1 VNVGP
6 DPQIDPNQIEQ
17 ARRQI
22 NRLAEE
28 IAQLSEMELSPPEYY
43 GEFLQRL
50 MTAIAAPAGAV
61 WVKTPQGNL
70 QIQYQINMRQV
81 GLDRAETTRAQ
92 HDELLRQV
100 TAKAQPGL
108 IMPHSSTGES
118 VDGRPSPGNPTD
130 FVILVAPILYDKQL
144 AGLVEIWQDPNRGPD
159 AQRGFLQFIV
169 RMSSLAAG
177 YTRNHQLRQMVS
189 QEQVWLQLEAFAQKI
204 HASLNP
210 TEVAY
215 LVANEGRRLV
225 EADRVS
231 VAVREGKKAQ
241 VRAISGADVVEKRSN
256 LVQLMRTLF
265 DKVIDWGDKLVYTGV
280 KDEGLPPAVLH
291 ALDAYLAESNSK
303 FLVVLP
309 LKDERDETGKHKARS
324 ALMMESF
331 ESSATGEL
339 SVGKLEVVGRH
350 AASALYNSAEYRRI
364 PMRFLWFPLAKIQ
377 DGLGGKAKAIAT
389 LVMVGLGALIAAM
402 IFIPYPLKMEANGS
416 LLPIKRMW
424 TFAPVEGSIGRIPL
438 GLTSGSA
445 VFKNQDLLFMYDKDL
460 AEKISQLRG
469 EINGADWVIKHSN
482 SKTNREDGQDQ
493 AAAKEINEANLTRDN
508 KAALLA
514 DLLDRTNSV
523 PNKPGH
529 FAVRS
534 PMNGIVLSSDFKENL
549 EGRYVKPNEPLLRLG
564 ETNKKNPKVSDWE
577 IELNIPQ
584 KHIGQVL
591 KAFNNPDAKEELDVD
606 ILLSTMP
613 TQTFKGKL
621 RKSKVALQAN
631 AKRDANNEPEPV
643 VLAWVR
649 LSGSDIPAEYQVPT
663 DKLLTGTEV
672 HARVRCGNRAMGY
685 SLFYGV
691 WEFIYEKVVFFF

>member
-6 DPQIDPNQIEQ
+6 DPQIDPSQIEQ

-43 GEFLQRL
+43 GEFVQRL

-81 GLDRAETTRAQ
+81 GLDRAENTRAQ

-100 TAKAQPGL
+100 TVKAQPGM

-118 VDGRPSPGNPTD
+118 TDGRPSPGNPTD
-130 FVILVAPILYDKQL
+130 FVILLAPIMYDKQL

-159 AQRGFLQFIV
+159 AQRGFLQFVV

-231 VAVREGKKAQ
+231 VAVREGKKSQ
-241 VRAISGADVVEKRSN
+241 VKAISGADVVEKRSN

-265 DKVIDWGDKLVYTGV
+265 EKVIEWGDKLVYTGI
-280 KDEGLPPAVLH
+280 KDEGLPPDVLH

-303 FLVVLP
+303 LLVVLP
-309 LKDERDETGKHKARS
+309 LKDERDESGKQKARS
-324 ALMMESF
+324 AIMMESF
-331 ESSATGEL
+331 ETNATGEL
-339 SVGKLEVVGRH
+339 AVGKLEVVGRH

-364 PMRFLWFPLAKIQ
+364 PMRFLWLPLAKIQ

-402 IFIPYPLKMEANGS
+402 IFIPYPLKMEANGA
-416 LLPIKRMW
+416 LLPIKRMQLY
-424 TFAPVEGSIGRIPL
+424 APVEGRIVYIPAA
-438 GLTSGSA
+438 LTSGSR
-445 VFKNQDLLFMYDKDL
+445 VSTGQELLRLNDKEL
-460 AEKISQLRG
+460 AKEILQLKQ
-469 EINGADWVIKHSN
+469 EIYTAENVMKHGN
-482 SKTNREDGQDQ
+482 RPNREDGQDQ
-493 AAAKEINEANLTRDN
+493 AVAKEITEAKLTQEI
-508 KAALLA
+508 KSQALET
-514 DLLDRTNSV
+514 LLNRTHSLSM
-523 PNKPGH
+523 PGD
-529 FAVRS
+529 FAVKA
-534 PMNGIVLSSDFKENL
+534 PMSGIVLSSDFRELLTN
-549 EGRYVKPNEPLLRLG
+549 RYVKPNEPLLRIG
-564 ETNKKNPKVSDWE
+564 YTDIKNPKVSDWE
-577 IELNIPQ
+577 IELKIPQ

-591 KAFNNPDAKEELDVD
+591 QAFRDRGPKEELDVD
-606 ILLSTMP
+606 ILLVSYP
-613 TQTFKGKL
+613 TRTFKGKL
-621 RKSKVALQAN
+621 LKSKVALQAN
-631 AKRDANNEPEPV
+631 ANRDANNEPEPV

-649 LSGSDIPAEYQVPT
+649 ISGSDIPSEYQVTPEQ
-663 DKLLTGTEV
+663 LLTGSEV